1 MRIETN
7 LQCNFF
13 FKEFEGSEFSWQ
25 PFFTLVKM
33 KKMFIFIFIFFILLG
48 NEINEVKADF
58 GDTFPGVIGAIDGTL
73 IHIRCPS
80 GNKEAYN
87 CRKRSY
93 ALNVLKV
100 QVFANYSRS
109 KCHCFTLLRPQQF
122 KVVYCKLMSGSFI
135 VACIE
140 YLVTQR

>member
-1 MRIETN
+1 
-7 LQCNFF
+7 
-13 FKEFEGSEFSWQ
+13 
-25 PFFTLVKM
+25 
-33 KKMFIFIFIFFILLG
+33 MFISIFFILPG
-48 NEINEVKADF
+48 NDHEINEVKADF

-73 IHIRCPS
+73 IHIRCPA

-87 CRKRSY
+87 CRKRFY
-93 ALNVLKV
+93 ALNVQV
-100 QVFANYSRS
+100 QVFANCSGS
-109 KCHCFTLLRPQQF
+109 KCHCFIVLCPQQF